1 MTAAQIDRLLGRRFR
16 MEADGEDVDLTI
28 SAFDEHGAATC
39 RLRNAVPVRQT
50 IPGAVLLASIR
61 AGILV
66 ER

>member
-1 MTAAQIDRLLGRRFR
+1 MTAAQVDRLLGRRFR
-16 MEADGEDVDLTI
+16 LEAEGEDVEITI

-39 RLRNAVPVRQT
+39 HLRNAVPARQI
-50 IPGAVLLASIR
+50 IPGATLLASIR